1 MSDSQG
7 LVNPVLNLSDEYV
20 EFLWGI
26 QITEEL

>member
-7 LVNPVLNLSDEYV
+7 LVNPVFNLSDEHV
-20 EFLWGI
+20 KFLWGI

>member
-7 LVNPVLNLSDEYV
+7 LVNPVLNLSDECV